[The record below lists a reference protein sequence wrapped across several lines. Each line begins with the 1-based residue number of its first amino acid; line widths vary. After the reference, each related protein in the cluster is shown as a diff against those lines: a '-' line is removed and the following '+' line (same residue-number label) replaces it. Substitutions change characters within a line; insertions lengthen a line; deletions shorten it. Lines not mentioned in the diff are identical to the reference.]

1 MLPTWVVYSDFDGQ
15 ASLKQQFS
23 FVNSKNVPKASTWI
37 NPVNQGINHSP
48 PYLLGVTQ
56 LESNKDI
63 SEEVERKKEHDPA

>member
-1 MLPTWVVYSDFDGQ
+1 MDKLYWNNMDRVLF
-15 ASLKQQFS
+15 LR
-23 FVNSKNVPKASTWI
+23 KNIPKAGTWI

-56 LESNKDI
+56 LQSNKYI